1 MSSSP
6 SLDALI
12 EALTCL
18 PGIGRKSA
26 QRMALY
32 LIDRNREGARAI
44 ADRIVAALDKVGH
57 CEQCRNFSD
66 QALCGICSNDKR
78 NQRLLCVVETPA
90 DVLAIESAGSFDGR
104 YFVLMGKLSPLD
116 GVGPEQLGLDRLA
129 EQLREQNIDEVIL
142 ATNPTLEGE
151 ITARYIA
158 DLAAQQGIATSRIAH
173 GVPVGG
179 ELEFVDGGTLSQAFS
194 GRQKIQPPGE
204 SS

>member
-12 EALTCL
+12 DALTCL

-32 LIDRNREGARAI
+32 LIERNREGARTI
-44 ADRIVAALDKVGH
+44 AERLDQALERVGH
-57 CEQCRNFSD
+57 CERCRNFSD
-66 QALCGICSNDKR
+66 EPLCAICRNHKR

-104 YFVLMGKLSPLD
+104 YFVLMGRLSPLD
-116 GVGPEQLGLDRLA
+116 GVGPEQLGLDRLEQQLEA
-129 EQLREQNIDEVIL
+129 EDIEEIIL
-142 ATNPTLEGE
+142 ATNPTMEGE

-158 DLAAQQGIATSRIAH
+158 ELAAGRGIPTSRIAH
-173 GVPVGG
+173 GVPLGG
-179 ELEFVDGGTLSQAFS
+179 ELEFVDSGTLSQAFS
-194 GRQKIQPPGE
+194 GRQKFE
-204 SS
+204 